1 MRKKIANFSNLREM
15 LEKNASKYGKRI
27 ALVFGRRK
35 VSYSQVLDTSQ
46 RVAQVLSNL
55 GIGKSD
61 KVCIWLPNVP
71 EFVYSFFGII
81 IAGGIVCPINSM
93 FKREEAKFVIEDSG
107 TKVLIT
113 SIDKLEEAENIL
125 WRLDSLKF
133 IICVS
138 SSKHQS
144 NILDFYSLVNTKEPL
159 KKEIPIHP
167 EDIAEI
173 IYTSGTTGRPKGT
186 LLTHK
191 NLLSNIRGCG
201 EVIKITKRDCFICIL
216 PLFHSFAST
225 VCMLLPL
232 SCGAK
237 IVIMRAVRPFKRVIR
252 AIFKNRITIF
262 VGIPSVFNILSEL
275 KIPKY
280 KLFLSYLLNPVRL
293 CISGAA
299 SLPSY
304 VLKKFESKFRIP
316 LLEGYGLTE
325 ASPVVSLN
333 PLKGKRIPGSVGL
346 PLPSVQVKVVDKGGR
361 PLPPNQIGEL
371 LIKGDNIMKGYYK
384 LEEETK
390 QVLREGWLH
399 TGDLA
404 KLDDEGYIYIM
415 GRIKEMINVRGL
427 NVYPK
432 EIENLLYKHP
442 KVKEVACVGVPHS
455 RRGEVPLVFIVKKE
469 KNLSTQEILEYLRAN
484 LASYKVP
491 LKVIF
496 KDSFPKSPSGKILKR
511 ELQKEVIDIFR

>member
-1 MRKKIANFSNLREM
+1 
-15 LEKNASKYGKRI
+15 
-27 ALVFGRRK
+27 
-35 VSYSQVLDTSQ
+35 
-46 RVAQVLSNL
+46 
-55 GIGKSD
+55 
-61 KVCIWLPNVP
+61 
-71 EFVYSFFGII
+71 
-81 IAGGIVCPINSM
+81 
-93 FKREEAKFVIEDSG
+93 
-107 TKVLIT
+107 
-113 SIDKLEEAENIL
+113 
-125 WRLDSLKF
+125 
-133 IICVS
+133 
-138 SSKHQS
+138 
-144 NILDFYSLVNTKEPL
+144 
-159 KKEIPIHP
+159 
-167 EDIAEI
+167 
-173 IYTSGTTGRPKGT
+173 
-186 LLTHK
+186 
-191 NLLSNIRGCG
+191 
-201 EVIKITKRDCFICIL
+201 
-216 PLFHSFAST
+216 
-225 VCMLLPL
+225 
-232 SCGAK
+232 
-237 IVIMRAVRPFKRVIR
+237 
-252 AIFKNRITIF
+252 
-262 VGIPSVFNILSEL
+262 
-275 KIPKY
+275 
-280 KLFLSYLLNPVRL
+280 
-293 CISGAA
+293 
-299 SLPSY
+299 
-304 VLKKFESKFRIP
+304 
-316 LLEGYGLTE
+316 
-325 ASPVVSLN
+325 LN

-361 PLPPNQIGEL
+361 PLPPTQIGEL